1 MHVYHARMSCLVHSL
16 RLYNIHMYKY
26 SKNKFTDSVQRNG
39 ELVSRL
45 EQHAS
50 ADATGNEKP
59 HVHAQTQLDLPAQDV
74 HKVVVQDGTHISV
87 MDATTATTLAPEE
100 QTTKVKLS

>member
-1 MHVYHARMSCLVHSL
+1 MHVCTL
-16 RLYNIHMYKY
+16 RLYNTHI
-26 SKNKFTDSVQRNG
+26 SIARTKFTDSVQRNG

-87 MDATTATTLAPEE
+87 MDATTTTTLAPEE
-100 QTTKVKLS
+100 QTTKVILIYFIRN

>member
-1 MHVYHARMSCLVHSL
+1 M
-16 RLYNIHMYKY
+16 
-26 SKNKFTDSVQRNG
+26 
-39 ELVSRL
+39 SRL

-74 HKVVVQDGTHISV
+74 HKVVVQDGSHISV
-87 MDATTATTLAPEE
+87 MDATTLAPEE